1 MAQAHTLTLAPL
13 AGAVHQADGPHASGC
28 GRPIGVGRAQRATVL
43 MLRSLDGRTLKDIG
57 IDRSEIESVVYGRP
71 DDRRH

>member
-1 MAQAHTLTLAPL
+1 MLGSL
-13 AGAVHQADGPHASGC
+13 AGTVHQATARIERLWATFWS
-28 GRPIGVGRAQRATVL
+28 GRAQRATVL
-43 MLRSLDGRTLKDIG
+43 MLQSLDGRTLKDIG

>member
-1 MAQAHTLTLAPL
+1 MTQGHAPTLAPL
-13 AGAVHQADGPHASGC
+13 AGAVHQAAVGIERMWATYWT
-28 GRPIGVGRAQRATVL
+28 GRTQRATVL
-43 MLRSLDGRTLKDIG
+43 MLQSLDSRTLKDIG

>member
-1 MAQAHTLTLAPL
+1 MAQAHAPMLGSL
-13 AGAVHQADGPHASGC
+13 AGTVHQATARIERLWATYWS
-28 GRPIGVGRAQRATVL
+28 GRAQRATVL
-43 MLRSLDGRTLKDIG
+43 MLQSLDGRTLKDIG

>member
-1 MAQAHTLTLAPL
+1 MLAPL
-13 AGAVHQADGPHASGC
+13 AGAVHQVAARIEWAWATYWS
-28 GRPIGVGRAQRATVL
+28 GRAQRATVL
-43 MLRSLDGRTLKDIG
+43 MLQSLDGRTLKDIG